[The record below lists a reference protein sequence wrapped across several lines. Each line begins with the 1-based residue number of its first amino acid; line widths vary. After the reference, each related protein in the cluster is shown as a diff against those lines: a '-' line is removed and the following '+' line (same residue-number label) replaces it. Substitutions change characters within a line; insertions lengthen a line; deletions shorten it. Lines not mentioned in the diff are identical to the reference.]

1 VSERIETNRL
11 ILHRLSGED
20 IDLWLAGDRRSLE
33 SRTGARFPGKLEA
46 PPLRMGD
53 MEALR
58 ALLHEHGED
67 PVWSTWLMLARN
79 NGAAV
84 GIAGFSRIEET
95 VEADYSVYPAL
106 QHIGLATESL
116 RALINWLFESAA
128 VTRLRVT
135 IAPDNTA
142 SIRVAEKLGMELV
155 STGEDPDA
163 GLVLV
168 FELVRSDSIER

>member
-1 VSERIETNRL
+1 
-11 ILHRLSGED
+11 
-20 IDLWLAGDRRSLE
+20 
-33 SRTGARFPGKLEA
+33 
-46 PPLRMGD
+46 
-53 MEALR
+53 
-58 ALLHEHGED
+58 
-67 PVWSTWLMLARN
+67 MLARN

-168 FELVRSDSIER
+168 FELVRSDSIERSV